1 MLWLLGLP
9 SLLEH
14 RELGLDPL
22 HLSCAGA
29 TFLLPLPVRKRAADH
44 RGWCRALGAAEAQHA
59 RVPQRELRAQRRV
72 SAREELGTVGGGQP
86 PLQHQHHV
94 PLRINAATARAAAH
108 LRVLGRVQEP
118 LLDAIEFGCA
128 GEDCGA
134 SWEVET
140 HRDGLRRNEQAQQPL
155 REQDLDQ
162 LAQ

>member
-1 MLWLLGLP
+1 MGLHIRSP
-9 SLLEH
+9 E
-14 RELGLDPL
+14 
-22 HLSCAGA
+22 
-29 TFLLPLPVRKRAADH
+29 TFLTRHGAVIRVELTRVRGSSP
-44 RGWCRALGAAEAQHA
+44 RGVGTEMF
-59 RVPQRELRAQRRV
+59 V
-72 SAREELGTVGGGQP
+72 SRDRLWGTVGGGQP
-86 PLQHQHHV
+86 ALQHQHHV

-128 GEDCGA
+128 GEDYGA